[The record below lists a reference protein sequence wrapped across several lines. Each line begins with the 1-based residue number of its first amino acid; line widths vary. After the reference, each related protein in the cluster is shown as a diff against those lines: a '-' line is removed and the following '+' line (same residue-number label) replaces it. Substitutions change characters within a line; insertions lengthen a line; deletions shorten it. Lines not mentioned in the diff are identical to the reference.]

1 MANPTLY
8 LFIRND
14 IYSMNAGK
22 AVAQGSHAT
31 NDFEI
36 KVRMAADQ
44 SVEWHKTLNTWRN
57 GECAGRALVFG
68 ATGAQ
73 FENLKILCEIYE
85 SNSSNQKNIL
95 WGSYTDPTYPLRD
108 GQLTHTIPFNSAMW
122 IFTADGMPSLKE
134 NPPMWEAGCA
144 LNNIVKSV
152 NDLKLY

>member
-1 MANPTLY
+1 MNP
-8 LFIRND
+8 
-14 IYSMNAGK
+14 GK

-36 KVRMAADQ
+36 KVRMAADE
-44 SVEWHKTLNTWRN
+44 SIEWHNALNTWRN

-68 ATGAQ
+68 ASGSQ
-73 FENLKILCEIYE
+73 FEHLKILCELYE
-85 SNSSNQKNIL
+85 SHAPNQKNIL

-122 IFTADGMPSLKE
+122 VFTPDAMPSLRGKAIGF
-134 NPPMWEAGCA
+134 EAYCA
-144 LNNIVKSV
+144 LNDVVKAV